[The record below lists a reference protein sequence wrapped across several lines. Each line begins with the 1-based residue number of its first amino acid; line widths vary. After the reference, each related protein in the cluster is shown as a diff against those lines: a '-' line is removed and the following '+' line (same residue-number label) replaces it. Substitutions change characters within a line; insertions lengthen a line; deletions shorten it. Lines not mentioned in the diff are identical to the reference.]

1 MADRIKPS
9 DFAGPTDDYPD
20 GKLNEHDEG
29 GLMMAI
35 SVENGNVRLDFGK
48 PVVWFALD
56 PNSALALAAAITG
69 KAMALK
75 LEGRDGAVG

>member
-1 MADRIKPS
+1 MADRLKPS
-9 DFAGPTDDYPD
+9 DLAGPTDDYPD

-48 PVVWFALD
+48 PVAWLALD
-56 PNSALALAAAITG
+56 PNRALAFAAAITG
-69 KAMALK
+69 TAMRAK
-75 LEGRDGAVG
+75 REAKDGR